1 MYMHIVVHWK
11 HYRML
16 TEVLKLMYSSL
27 I

>member
-1 MYMHIVVHWK
+1 MHIVVHWK

-16 TEVLKLMYSSL
+16 TEVLNLMYSSL